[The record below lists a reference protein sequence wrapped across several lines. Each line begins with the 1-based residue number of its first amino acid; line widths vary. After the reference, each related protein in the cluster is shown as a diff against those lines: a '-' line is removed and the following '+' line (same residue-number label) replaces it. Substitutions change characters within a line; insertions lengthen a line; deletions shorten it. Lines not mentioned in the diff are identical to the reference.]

1 MTDGATLRV
10 RREEVDGAAILRLAG
25 EVDLT
30 NADELQQAIEEST
43 AATVVLDISELGYLD
58 SSGIRALERGYRSI
72 SDDDRRLYVV
82 APPDTAAGWT
92 LKVAGFD
99 RRLLRE
105 SVEAALA
112 ADDDRAA

>member
-1 MTDGATLRV
+1 MSDGATLRL
-10 RREEVDGAAILRLAG
+10 RREEIDGAAVLHLAG

-30 NADELQQAIEEST
+30 NADELQRAIEEST
-43 AATVVLDISELGYLD
+43 AAMVVLDVTELGYLD
-58 SSGIRALERGYRSI
+58 SSGIRALERGYRST

-82 APPDTAAGWT
+82 TPSDTAAGWT